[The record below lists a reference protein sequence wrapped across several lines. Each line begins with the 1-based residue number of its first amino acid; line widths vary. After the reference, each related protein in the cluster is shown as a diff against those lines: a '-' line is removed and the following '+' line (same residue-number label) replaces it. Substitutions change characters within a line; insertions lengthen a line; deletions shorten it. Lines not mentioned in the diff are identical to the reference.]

1 MSNTTKKFA
10 LSIVSILIMAG
21 MAQALTKIACIG
33 NSITYGYGL
42 SSPATQSYPPVLQS
56 LLGKTNDTVQ
66 NEGVNSTT
74 LQKRG
79 NIPYWTNGKLAQ
91 TFSFQP
97 DIVTIMLGT
106 NDTKPPNW
114 DSLGYGSGFKADYL
128 AMVDTLSA
136 MASKPRI
143 YAVLPVP
150 VFSNA
155 QATAWG
161 IRDSVIQKVIPII
174 RQAAS
179 ERGLTVID
187 CNTPLKNFP
196 QYFSVDGVHPNAA
209 GEDTIAHVLYRALTA
224 TAVAGKETAPLRPTV
239 PFITVKNNGAI
250 SIAVSSG
257 AITTAE
263 LFDIRGKRVDVD
275 NSTGVGRLTL
285 GAGNLHS
292 GVYLLRFTTGYP
304 EQSFYRKIE
313 FVR

>member
-1 MSNTTKKFA
+1 MNNTTKKFA
-10 LSIVSILIMAG
+10 LSMASILIVAG

-33 NSITYGYGL
+33 NSITYGYTL

-56 LLGKTNDTVQ
+56 LLGRTNDTVQ

-79 NIPYWTNGKLAQ
+79 NLPYWTNGKLAQ
-91 TFSFQP
+91 AFSFQP
-97 DIVTIMLGT
+97 AIVTIMLGT
-106 NDTKPPNW
+106 NDTKPVNW
-114 DSLGYGSGFKADYL
+114 DSLGYGTQYKTDYL
-128 AMVDTLSA
+128 AMVDTLAA

-143 YAVLPVP
+143 YVVLPVP

-161 IRDSVIQKVIPII
+161 IRDSVIQKIIPII
-174 RQAAS
+174 RQVAS
-179 ERGLTVID
+179 QRSLTVID

-224 TAVAGKETAPLRPTV
+224 TSVAGKGATPILPIAPL
-239 PFITVKNNGAI
+239 ITVKNNGVI
-250 SIAVSSG
+250 SVAVSSG
-257 AITTAE
+257 GRFTAA
-263 LFDIRGKRVDVD
+263 LFDIRGKRVGVD
-275 NSTGVGRLTL
+275 NSTGAGHLTF

-304 EQSFYRKIE
+304 EQSYYRKIE
-313 FVR
+313 FVK